1 MSLVVLP
8 SEATTSSAIL
18 PSTKALEE
26 GLRAFV
32 AMDTLN
38 SMSKLSSG
46 FVNEELL
53 VQVQQCFRAIPQ
65 VESATL
71 YLDIHCPYDL
81 SDATRKKLAM
91 QHLKVIRRQAKARS
105 MEGMSR
111 FRGLSGGKIYVKATY
126 MLRREKQRS

>member
-1 MSLVVLP
+1 
-8 SEATTSSAIL
+8 
-18 PSTKALEE
+18 
-26 GLRAFV
+26 
-32 AMDTLN
+32 
-38 SMSKLSSG
+38 MSKLSSG

-91 QHLKVIRRQAKARS
+91 QHLKVIRRQAKAQPVDGGHVQVSRS
-105 MEGMSR
+105 
-111 FRGLSGGKIYVKATY
+111 LWGKIYVKATY